1 MTAALLGQHF
11 AQRYG
16 SSAPTGTSSTRA
28 SFASVRAVPTRLPVS
43 ICVT

>member
-16 SSAPTGTSSTRA
+16 SS
-28 SFASVRAVPTRLPVS
+28 VPTRLPVS
-43 ICVT
+43 LCVT